1 MPFELRELHQ
11 GDGCNTLSLGDPALT
26 FIPTAQKLNMTLKLQ
41 LFILTA
47 GQNSQRVSYIM
58 LLVRRLVAGQLLQ
71 YMIQKKVGKLF

>member
-1 MPFELRELHQ
+1 MELF
-11 GDGCNTLSLGDPALT
+11 T
-26 FIPTAQKLNMTLKLQ
+26 FIPMAQKLNMTLKLQ

-71 YMIQKKVGKLF
+71 YMTQKKVGKLF